1 MKDIVVVAPFT
12 QLPGEP
18 GNGRFHY
25 LATRMAKMNVNVEVV
40 TSDFSHSTKSRR
52 DLRRD
57 HCNYKITL
65 LHEPGYQKNVSL
77 KRYYSHY
84 VLAKSIKEYIR
95 GRRKPD
101 VIYCA
106 VPPLETARVVAEYC
120 EERDVRF
127 IIDVQDL
134 WPEAF
139 SMVLGTS
146 IISDFLLQPL
156 SKVADNVYRRAD
168 EIIAVSETYVKR
180 AVCVNTKCKEP
191 LSVFL
196 GTDITEFD
204 KARKNTLC
212 IFDKPDG
219 ETWLAYVGTLGHS
232 YDICSVIDAL
242 HILKAK
248 GMDKIRF
255 VVMGDGPHRQFLE
268 NYATKKEVLAEFTG
282 KLEYQDMVGL
292 LSSCDIAVNPILRGS
307 AASIINKHGDYAAAG
322 LPVLNTQESDEYR
335 NLVKEWN
342 MGLNCKSKDPKD
354 LAEKLLL
361 LCEDVSLRERLGH
374 NARKLAEEKFD
385 RAKTYSAIINKIL
398 V

>member
-1 MKDIVVVAPFT
+1 M
-12 QLPGEP
+12 
-18 GNGRFHY
+18 
-25 LATRMAKMNVNVEVV
+25 
-40 TSDFSHSTKSRR
+40 
-52 DLRRD
+52 
-57 HCNYKITL
+57 
-65 LHEPGYQKNVSL
+65 SL

-191 LSVFL
+191 LVFSWVQ
-196 GTDITEFD
+196 T
-204 KARKNTLC
+204 
-212 IFDKPDG
+212 
-219 ETWLAYVGTLGHS
+219 
-232 YDICSVIDAL
+232 
-242 HILKAK
+242 
-248 GMDKIRF
+248 
-255 VVMGDGPHRQFLE
+255 
-268 NYATKKEVLAEFTG
+268 
-282 KLEYQDMVGL
+282 
-292 LSSCDIAVNPILRGS
+292 
-307 AASIINKHGDYAAAG
+307 
-322 LPVLNTQESDEYR
+322 
-335 NLVKEWN
+335 
-342 MGLNCKSKDPKD
+342 
-354 LAEKLLL
+354 
-361 LCEDVSLRERLGH
+361 
-374 NARKLAEEKFD
+374 
-385 RAKTYSAIINKIL
+385 
-398 V
+398 